1 MVMQDV
7 GHQLFTDSV
16 EAECLLGVKAPDTA
30 AVEKALEW
38 LDLLDFKDRHP
49 LSFRGDKSSALP

>member
-30 AVEKALEW
+30 RVEKALEW

-49 LSFRGDKSSALP
+49 LSLSGDKSSALP